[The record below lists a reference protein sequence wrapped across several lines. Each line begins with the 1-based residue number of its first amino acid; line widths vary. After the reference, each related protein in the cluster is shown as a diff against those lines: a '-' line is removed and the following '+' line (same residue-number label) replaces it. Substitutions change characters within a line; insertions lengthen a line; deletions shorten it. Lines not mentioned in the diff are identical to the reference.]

1 MASRNAKVA
10 VVGSGYWG
18 KNLVRN
24 FHALGA
30 LELVCDLDEDRL
42 REAEEV
48 CGAKTTPRFE
58 DVLDDPQIQA
68 VVLAVPAAL
77 HYNSS
82 SKLCLAGKMSLWKSL
97 CPCNPARAASSSN
110 SQTRIIAF

>member
-1 MASRNAKVA
+1 VASRNAKVA
-10 VVGSGYWG
+10 VVGSCYWG

-77 HYNSS
+77 HYKFVKQALLS
-82 SKLCLAGKMSLWKSL
+82 GKE
-97 CPCNPARAASSSN
+97 
-110 SQTRIIAF
+110 